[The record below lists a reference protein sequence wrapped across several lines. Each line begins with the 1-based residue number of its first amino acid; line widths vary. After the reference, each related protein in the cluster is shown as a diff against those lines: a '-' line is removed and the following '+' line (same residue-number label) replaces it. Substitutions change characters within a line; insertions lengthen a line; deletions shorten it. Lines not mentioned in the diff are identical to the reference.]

1 MSKKFLAAIL
11 CAVLLGITVS
21 SATAGQITLKA
32 GHVLAPDHPYNLG
45 LIRLSELVKERTNG
59 ELIINVF
66 PSSQLG
72 GERELA
78 EACQMG
84 TVDIA
89 LVTAPLA
96 SFDSNFYIF
105 DIPALF
111 TSKAHAYRFLDGPDG
126 QAMMDG
132 LAKKNIKGLAF
143 WETGFF
149 NIFDSKRPLNTPEDL
164 KGLNIRTMENPAY
177 IAFFA
182 ALGANPVPMAYGEIY
197 TALQNGTVD
206 GTLIP
211 IASIFTSKFH
221 KVAPYISRTQ
231 NWYCPTPLIMS
242 LARWKRLPENLQAV
256 LQQSANEARDY
267 MRQILTDSEED
278 QIKQMTEEGAKV
290 IEVDKKL
297 WFECAGTD
305 AVLKELVPSK
315 VNPALIE
322 KVRALADK

>member
-1 MSKKFLAAIL
+1 MSLSATIL
-11 CAVLLGITVS
+11 CFAGLLT
-21 SATAGQITLKA
+21 SAAAAEFQLKA

-45 LIRLSELVKERTNG
+45 LLKMKELVEERSG
-59 ELIINVF
+59 GRIGLDVF

-84 TVDIA
+84 TIDIA

-111 TSKAHAYRFLDGPDG
+111 VSKAHAYKFLDGPDG
-126 QAMMDG
+126 KAMMDG
-132 LAKKNIKGLAF
+132 LAQQNIKGLAF

-177 IAFFA
+177 IAYFS

-211 IASIFTSKFH
+211 IASIYTSKFH
-221 KVAPYISRTQ
+221 LVAPYVSRTQ

-242 LARWKRLPENLQAV
+242 LDKWEAMPGDLQGI
-256 LQQSANEARDY
+256 LQRCADEGRDY
-267 MRQILTDSEED
+267 MRKLLTDNED
-278 QIKQMTEEGAKV
+278 AQIEQMKKDGSTIV
-290 IEVDKKL
+290 EVDKKI
-297 WFECAGTD
+297 WFDNAGTD
-305 AVLKELVPSK
+305 AVVKLLVPDKVKPELV
-315 VNPALIE
+315 E
-322 KVRALADK
+322 KVRVLVN

>member
-1 MSKKFLAAIL
+1 MSKKTLALL
-11 CAVLLGITVS
+11 CALLVMLA
-21 SATAGQITLKA
+21 SAAAAGQITLKA
-32 GHVLAPDHPYNLG
+32 GHVLAPDHPYNFG
-45 LIRLSELVKERTNG
+45 LLRMAEIVRERSGGELV
-59 ELIINVF
+59 INVF

-84 TVDIA
+84 TVDLA

-111 TSKAHAYRFLDGPDG
+111 TSKAHAYRFMDGPDG
-126 QAMMDG
+126 QAMMNG
-132 LAKKNIKGLAF
+132 LAQKNIKGLAF

-149 NIFDSKRPLNTPEDL
+149 NIFDSKRPLKTPGDL

-221 KVAPYISRTQ
+221 QVAKYVSRTQ

-242 LARWKRLPENLQAV
+242 MARWRRLPENLQKIVQEA
-256 LQQSANEARDY
+256 ANEARDY
-267 MRQILTDSEED
+267 MRKMLTDSEEE
-278 QIKQMTEEGAKV
+278 QIRQMIADGAEV
-290 IEVDKKL
+290 LEVDKKL

-305 AVLKELVPSK
+305 AVLKELVPAK
-315 VNPALIE
+315 VSPDLIA